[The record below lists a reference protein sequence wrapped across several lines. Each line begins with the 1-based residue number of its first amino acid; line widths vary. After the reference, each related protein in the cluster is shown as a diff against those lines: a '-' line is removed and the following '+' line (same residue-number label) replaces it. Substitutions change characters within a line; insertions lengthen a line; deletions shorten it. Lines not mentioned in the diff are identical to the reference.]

1 MPSAAIRPWNPKRQ
15 INIRPTHHGH
25 YEVLSYTFF
34 MLNYQ
39 SAPRILAELDRALTI
54 ESAKPARWLVC
65 GGVALALQGLTSRS
79 TSDLDVIGSLS
90 DIAFGVTPMD
100 GFPTEVLRAIDRV
113 ALSRPELQTG
123 STRWVNLGASGLLRF
138 GLPDGL
144 ERRVRVLVI
153 GPQLTLL
160 IPSRSDL
167 VALKLFAAIDPVPR
181 RQPIHKSDLGAM
193 SPSRAELESAI
204 EWIRRIPDPND
215 QLMTELRE
223 LLLEFGHDDLAYN
236 LP

>member
-1 MPSAAIRPWNPKRQ
+1 
-15 INIRPTHHGH
+15 
-25 YEVLSYTFF
+25 
-34 MLNYQ
+34 MLNGQ
-39 SAPRILAELDRALTI
+39 SAPRILAELELALTI
-54 ESAKPARWLVC
+54 ESAQPARWLVC

-100 GFPTEVLRAIDRV
+100 GFPTEVLRASDRV
-113 ALSRPELQTG
+113 ALSRPELQ
-123 STRWVNLGASGLLRF
+123 TRWVNLGASGLLRF

-236 LP
+236 LS